1 MGELEEKLE
10 NILGNPQAMAQ
21 IMSLAQSLNLGGP
34 PAAAPGP
41 EAASDQAQPQGQS
54 QGAEQSSNPP
64 PPPQGGDAPA
74 ALPPAPP
81 PAAPAAS
88 GGGLGG
94 MLGAL
99 GSLDPGTLSAA
110 ANLIGQFNNG
120 GDDQRT
126 ALLNALRP
134 FVKEQRYAKLDK
146 AIQIAK
152 LSRLIRSGLEL
163 FRQRKEDGHV

>member
-1 MGELEEKLE
+1 MSELEEKLE
-10 NILGNPQAMAQ
+10 HILGDPQAMAQ
-21 IMSLAQSLNLGGP
+21 IMSLAQSLDLGGP
-34 PAAAPGP
+34 PASAAADVQTESAPGAAPEP
-41 EAASDQAQPQGQS
+41 
-54 QGAEQSSNPP
+54 
-64 PPPQGGDAPA
+64 APA
-74 ALPPAPP
+74 PAPP
-81 PAAPAAS
+81 SPAAQTGSPP

-94 MLGAL
+94 LLGGL
-99 GSLDPGTLSAA
+99 SSLDPKLLSAA
-110 ANLIGQFNNG
+110 AGLMGQYAGGG

-163 FRQRKEDGHV
+163 FRARKEDGHV

>member
-10 NILGNPQAMAQ
+10 SILGNPQAMAQ
-21 IMSLAQSLNLGGP
+21 IMSLAQSLSPGGAGQADAP
-34 PAAAPGP
+34 DQNPAEAPPPQAGEDAPQPAAAP
-41 EAASDQAQPQGQS
+41 ASAG
-54 QGAEQSSNPP
+54 
-64 PPPQGGDAPA
+64 
-74 ALPPAPP
+74 
-81 PAAPAAS
+81 S

-94 MLGAL
+94 LLGGLNA
-99 GSLDPGTLSAA
+99 LDPAMLSAA
-110 ANLIGQFNNG
+110 AGLIGQFADG
-120 GDDQRT
+120 GDDKRT

-163 FRQRKEDGHV
+163 FRTRKEGSHV